1 MTIRTVPAASS
12 LTLALLLLLLGPSPT
27 TEYSMGAPDSAC
39 NRMMPGHGFDP
50 QTGEPP
56 ARLVLEKDTVA
67 PGQTL
72 KFRIEG
78 GEFKG
83 FIVQARVDPDENAQ
97 VGVGASDLSRSSHEV
112 IVGRKDRDRRSLELY
127 HSKPCSCLSRSA
139 PSRARTPTT

>member
-1 MTIRTVPAASS
+1 MTIRPFRGAAPPVMA
-12 LTLALLLLLLGPSPT
+12 LGLILLLLHPRPT

-50 QTGEPP
+50 QTGDPP

-97 VGVGASDLSRSSHEV
+97 VGVGASDLSRSSHEKV
-112 IVGRKDRDRRSLELY
+112 ILDFF
-127 HSKPCSCLSRSA
+127 
-139 PSRARTPTT
+139 SRAEKIQIDDLEFLI

>member
-50 QTGEPP
+50 QQGDPP
-56 ARLVLEKDTVA
+56 ARLIIEGDTVA
-67 PGQTL
+67 PGQTI

-97 VGVGASDLSRSSHEV
+97 VGVGASDLSRSSHEKV
-112 IVGRKDRDRRSLELY
+112 ILDLFFPEQKR
-127 HSKPCSCLSRSA
+127 SRS
-139 PSRARTPTT
+139 TILI